1 MKLSK
6 AYIIIDRIE
15 DNIAV
20 CEVNEESFK
29 INVNNIEGVPKE
41 GDVLVK
47 KDSIYYIDRD
57 LTNKRKSIVEDLMK
71 GMWNDGEK

>member
-6 AYIIIDRIE
+6 DYIIIDRIE
-15 DNIAV
+15 DNIV
-20 CEVNEESFK
+20 ICEVNEEIFK

>member
-1 MKLSK
+1 MELSK
-6 AYIIIDRIE
+6 YYIIIDRIE

-20 CEVNEESFK
+20 CEVNEEILE

-47 KDSIYYIDRD
+47 KASIYYVDKD